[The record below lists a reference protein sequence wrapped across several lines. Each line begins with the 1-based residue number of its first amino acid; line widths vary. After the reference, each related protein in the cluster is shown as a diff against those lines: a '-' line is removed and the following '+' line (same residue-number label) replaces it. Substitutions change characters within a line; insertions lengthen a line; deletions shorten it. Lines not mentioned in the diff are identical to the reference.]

1 MSPYRTAVL
10 FLPIQVKFGCQNVP
24 YLVANGFQNVPIW
37 AQNIPPKMAL
47 AACRH
52 CLPIYRLLYCCCSAA
67 VCRTSYTI
75 AGCVQRFQILADR
88 RFQALVSITAI
99 HDTHPASFTGHHE
112 VSISGLG
119 VRPDMSSCPQD
130 GYGLLTVDSLWVAMR
145 RNTMKTLRWTF
156 LRVSRTFSGWS
167 CTPS

>member
-1 MSPYRTAVL
+1 M
-10 FLPIQVKFGCQNVP
+10 
-24 YLVANGFQNVPIW
+24 LVANGFQNVPIL
-37 AQNIPPKMAL
+37 AQNIPPKMVS

-52 CLPIYRLLYCCCSAA
+52 CLPIYCWLYLLLAA
-67 VCRTSYTI
+67 AGCRTSYTI
-75 AGCVQRFQILADR
+75 AGCVQGFQILADR

-99 HDTHPASFTGHHE
+99 PDTHPASFTGHLE

-119 VRPDMSSCPQD
+119 MRLVVHRMAM
-130 GYGLLTVDSLWVAMR
+130 GLLTVDSLWVAMR